1 MPEDRGE
8 GVTRLMAYVVA
19 PSLTSDSLMSAL
31 RQRIDAT
38 FLPRPMCFVDVLP
51 RNAIGK
57 LPRSA
62 LEELATE
69 LKRKTG

>member
-1 MPEDRGE
+1 
-8 GVTRLMAYVVA
+8 
-19 PSLTSDSLMSAL
+19 
-31 RQRIDAT
+31 
-38 FLPRPMCFVDVLP
+38 MCFVDVLP

-57 LPRSA
+57 LPRAA